1 MKDRELTEKRILEAV
16 ESIIENDGFEKTG
29 VNAIAQR
36 AGVSKML
43 IYRYFGGVDELIA
56 QYLLQKDYWA
66 NTDIGIIKAS
76 DIGGSLKR
84 LFREQIIQL
93 RSDITLKRL
102 CRWEL
107 TTENENIR
115 RLREKREQ
123 NGCNLIKIISRL
135 TSSQNS
141 EVASLASIISASI
154 SYLVLMEEQNPIYNG
169 IDLQSDKGWEQIVK
183 GIDLIIDLWIKDIR
197 Q

>member
-1 MKDRELTEKRILEAV
+1 
-16 ESIIENDGFEKTG
+16 
-29 VNAIAQR
+29 
-36 AGVSKML
+36 ML

-56 QYLLQKDYWA
+56 QYLLRKDYWA
-66 NTDIGIIKAS
+66 NTDTGIIKVS

-84 LFREQIIQL
+84 LFREQIMRL

-115 RLREKREQ
+115 CLREKREQ
-123 NGCNLIKIISRL
+123 NGCNLVKVISRL
-135 TSSQNS
+135 TGSQNS

-154 SYLVLMEEQNPIYNG
+154 SYLALMEEQSPIYNG

-183 GIDLIIDLWIKDIR
+183 GIDLIIDLWIKDVR

>member
-1 MKDRELTEKRILEAV
+1 MRMKDRELTEKRILEAV
-16 ESIIENDGFEKTG
+16 GSIIENDGYEKIG

-56 QYLLQKDYWA
+56 QYLLLKDYWA
-66 NTDIGIIKAS
+66 NTDIGLINPS
-76 DIGGSLKR
+76 DICGSLKR
-84 LFREQIIQL
+84 LFREQIIRL

-115 RLREKREQ
+115 HLRERREQ
-123 NGCNLIKIISRL
+123 NVCNLIKIISQL
-135 TSSQNS
+135 TGSQNP

-183 GIDLIIDLWIKDIR
+183 GIDLIIDLYASSG
-197 Q
+197 